1 MCIRDSPLWEM
12 QGATMG
18 EDEASPNRCRTMNST
33 SALPGGCQCARSRL
47 KQDELSSPVV
57 GRLMPVVIRPGGP
70 ARRMTTGAE
79 RGGIQ
84 LNFKELSRA
93 TGAKLEID
101 AP

>member
-1 MCIRDSPLWEM
+1 
-12 QGATMG
+12 
-18 EDEASPNRCRTMNST
+18 
-33 SALPGGCQCARSRL
+33 
-47 KQDELSSPVV
+47 LSSPVV